1 MGSTPTRAST
11 KITINIVTMSFLLD
25 DDIKSL
31 SWDHIIT
38 IAISLPIPDGESLD
52 WIDPLITGY

>member
-1 MGSTPTRAST
+1 
-11 KITINIVTMSFLLD
+11 MSFLLD

-31 SWDHIIT
+31 SWDLIIM

-52 WIDPLITGY
+52 WIDPLVTGY